1 MEIGQQPPS
10 IDLTHTTLLS
20 TTSSNFPDA
29 HSSIYSLR
37 PGKRRDYKKLARP
50 IASKV
55 LLQHAL
61 SPNTPLYI
69 GTALKDKLRHHW
81 IDCIFAA
88 YDKMHTSGTLSYS
101 FSTSYIN
108 KHNPTILPSRL
119 SFEIQITH
127 INNFT
132 N

>member
-1 MEIGQQPPS
+1 MEIGQQSSS
-10 IDLTHTTLLS
+10 IDLTHTTLSS
-20 TTSSNFPDA
+20 TTSNNFPDT
-29 HSSIYSLR
+29 HSSRYPLR

-88 YDKMHTSGTLSYS
+88 YDKTHTTGTLSCL
-101 FSTSYIN
+101 FPTSYIS
-108 KHNPTILPSRL
+108 KEIPTILPSRL
-119 SFEIQITH
+119 SFEVKITDV
-127 INNFT
+127 N
-132 N
+132 